1 MKWLAL
7 IKKLLGS
14 IYGYNASSI
23 NASINMKNTNYILAL
38 SPVDINSEKSGYI
51 IIIMLIAILILIG
64 YTLINNSKK

>member
-14 IYGYNASSI
+14 IYGYKASSI
-23 NASINMKNTNYILAL
+23 NASINIKNTNYILAL